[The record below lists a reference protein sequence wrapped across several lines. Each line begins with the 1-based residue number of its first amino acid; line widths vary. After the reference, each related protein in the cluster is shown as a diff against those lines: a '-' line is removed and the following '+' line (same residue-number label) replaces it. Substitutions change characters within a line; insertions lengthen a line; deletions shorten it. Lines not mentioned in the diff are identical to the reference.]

1 MEALGSEQKQVDFG
15 GKLLSRDEREFT
27 ENEAPFL
34 LLLARGQVQA
44 ILYGPVVVLG
54 ENAIFWVHENRT
66 LSPG

>member
-15 GKLLSRDEREFT
+15 GKLLSRHGREFT

-44 ILYGPVVVLG
+44 IMYGPAVVLG
-54 ENAIFWVHENRT
+54 KKSHI
-66 LSPG
+66 LGP